1 MSQIRSVDVM
11 FEKQA
16 VSGNWLVYW
25 KGRFVGTIT
34 SKKLEFNVN
43 SNLNDDSQAE
53 VRDAA
58 ERMMLI

>member
-1 MSQIRSVDVM
+1 MSQIRSGNVM

-25 KGRFVGTIT
+25 KGRFVGTIAA
-34 SKKLEFNVN
+34 KKLEFNAN
-43 SNLNDDSQAE
+43 SSLSSDSQAE